1 MIRKK
6 TSGVEGGSSGAHK
19 FVAPDKK
26 LTFLA
31 AGATTAADGLA
42 VNAGATAVA
51 QAAMLETPCE
61 RCGRP
66 RSDDIHLPPE
76 EEETR

>member
-1 MIRKK
+1 MSKK
-6 TSGVEGGSSGAHK
+6 PAQAEGGSSGAHK

-31 AGATTAADGLA
+31 AGATNAADGLA
-42 VNAGATAVA
+42 VNAGATAVT
-51 QAAMLETPCE
+51 QAAMLETPCA

-76 EEETR
+76 PEN